1 MADISVIKPAINV
14 SNIRNFDG
22 FIEKPKVSV
31 KIMAQATSVA
41 GDGLATKLY
50 SQVKGDAPLPTIS
63 ADGDIATVL
72 HVDIAGRTFQS
83 VVWQGNGTNLN
94 NRELVFTENSTGEA
108 FSINT
113 KDLNSDIT
121 TLKNTIDNLAK
132 PIENLL

>member
-31 KIMAQATSVA
+31 KIMAQATSGTVA
-41 GDGLATKLY
+41 DDGLASILY
-50 SQVKGDAPLPTIS
+50 QQVKGDLPLPTIP
-63 ADGDIATVL
+63 ANGDIATVL
-72 HVDIAGRTFQS
+72 YVDIADRTFQS
-83 VVWQGNGTNLN
+83 VVWQGNVDNLN

-121 TLKNTIDNLAK
+121 TLEDTIAIAK
-132 PIENLL
+132 PL